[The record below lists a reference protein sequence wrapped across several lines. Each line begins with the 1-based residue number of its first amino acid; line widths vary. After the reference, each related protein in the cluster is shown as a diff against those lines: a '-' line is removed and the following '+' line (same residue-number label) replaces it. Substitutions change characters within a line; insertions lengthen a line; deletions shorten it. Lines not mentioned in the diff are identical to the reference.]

1 MNVVARPSHRDHSII
16 QDSCCIGG
24 CKALQ
29 CAGVTVGGR
38 CGAGLNS
45 NGATCG
51 KLLLGCLNLKKIIS
65 HCVGNHVSSLRITTQ
80 GLSGVDYIKC
90 GACVGIIFPC

>member
-1 MNVVARPSHRDHSII
+1 MNVVARACDRDHGIVK
-16 QDSCCIGG
+16 DSCCISG

-51 KLLLGCLNLKKIIS
+51 KLLLGCLNLKEIIS
-65 HCVGNHVSSLRITTQ
+65 YGVCHHVSSLRIT
-80 GLSGVDYIKC
+80 S
-90 GACVGIIFPC
+90 